1 MVTMLS
7 AQLAPGGSMELR
19 EVVWLS
25 SGEPPAPLQAPLVQ
39 ELRKRPAEALRKAA
53 LYAGLSPDAQI
64 KLQPL
69 DAALAQ
75 HAAASLYPS
84 LAASG
89 SAEARDALVGLTALL
104 APHLGL
110 AVLAAAKPS
119 YQAGSSFSLR
129 SRRQAAKPAAPPPP
143 PQPPPVAP
151 AAPVSWSAAAA
162 ENAADLMDEVRV
174 RDRVRVRVRANPN
187 PNPIPS

>member
-1 MVTMLS
+1 
-7 AQLAPGGSMELR
+7 MELR

-143 PQPPPVAP
+143 QPPPVAP

-174 RDRVRVRVRANPN
+174 RVTVTVRVRANPN